1 MTSHHPHYALQ
12 IEQEFKKITADVLGK
27 EKTST
32 SCEDVLRY
40 MHDHQ
45 DKIWFMSWEFV
56 GKSTSDGKFLSHRA
70 PARASDLAI
79 HESHLVE
86 DRKIG
91 RFKAYR
97 LRLENLNLI
106 EKRLGMSP
114 SNIPAPKMEVEK
126 CPHGLPTYV
135 QCPNCKTI

>member
-1 MTSHHPHYALQ
+1 MSNYALE
-12 IEQEFKKITADVLGK
+12 IEQSFKQLKAQVLSVNGK
-27 EKTST
+27 GTG
-32 SCEDVLRY
+32 CEDVLQY
-40 MHDHQ
+40 LYENQ
-45 DKIWFMSWEFV
+45 TQIWFMSWEFV
-56 GKSTSDGKFLSHRA
+56 GKQIKSGKILSHKA

-106 EKRLGMSP
+106 QKRLGYGLTEQTKK
-114 SNIPAPKMEVEK
+114 AEVEK

-135 QCPNCKTI
+135 QCPNCQKI